1 MIECRYCGEVF
12 YADPERLGARCRRCR
27 EPLYERREAARDP
40 SEPAPAGQCATHP
53 RNPAVGTCQRCG
65 TFMCAVCRTRWQER
79 SLCPACALRAME
91 EKEVRP
97 EDVKAHRRQATL
109 AVVFGVSAWAMT
121 LLGGLLL
128 VIRGTSPT
136 QPLII
141 LASLLC
147 LAAFLPAF
155 FGIGQGAAAVRA
167 RGNRLI
173 LATFGLALS
182 AAHVGLVFG
191 LTLLALWKT

>member
-27 EPLYERREAARDP
+27 EPLYERREAARD
-40 SEPAPAGQCATHP
+40 SGEPVPAGQCATHP
-53 RNPAVGTCQRCG
+53 RNPAAGACQRCG
-65 TFMCAVCRTRWQER
+65 TFICAVCRTRWHER
-79 SLCPACALRAME
+79 SLCPACVLRAME

-182 AAHVGLVFG
+182 CAHVGLVFG

>member
-1 MIECRYCGEVF
+1 MIECRYCGEV
-12 YADPERLGARCRRCR
+12 YYTDPERVGARCRRCR
-27 EPLYERREAARDP
+27 EALFERRDAGREPDEAVP
-40 SEPAPAGQCATHP
+40 SGQCATHP
-53 RNPAVGTCQRCG
+53 HSAAVGACQRCG

-79 SLCPACALRAME
+79 ALCPACVVRALD

-97 EDVKAHRRQATL
+97 EDLQAHRRQAML

-121 LLGGLLL
+121 LIGGILM
-128 VIRGTSPT
+128 VIRGATAT
-136 QPLII
+136 QPLVI

-147 LAAFLPAF
+147 VAAFLPSF
-155 FGIGQGAAAVRA
+155 FGIGQGAAAIRA

-182 AAHVGLVFG
+182 ATHIGLVFG
-191 LTLLALWKT
+191 LTLLALWKA

>member
-1 MIECRYCGEVF
+1 MIECRYCGEMF
-12 YADPERLGARCRRCR
+12 YADPDRLGARCRRCR
-27 EPLYERREAARDP
+27 EPLYERRDAGRDANEPVP
-40 SEPAPAGQCATHP
+40 SGQCATHP
-53 RNPAVGTCQRCG
+53 RSAAAGACQRCG

-79 SLCPACALRAME
+79 SLCPACVLRAMD

-97 EDVKAHRRQATL
+97 EDVKAHRRQALL

-128 VIRGTSPT
+128 AVRGTTPT